1 MSFLSPADIAQ
12 LRTVAELPFLDDYT
26 VLRKPETA
34 TKDSRGNRTNSTGED
49 FRVIEAG
56 KGRLRASGLRPA
68 EQTLADRLGSVVP
81 LAFDLPLDTLIT
93 AADRLESGGR
103 VFHVSGVIREGALA
117 MVATAICEE
126 RS

>member
-12 LRTVAELPFLDDYT
+12 LRTVAELPFLDVYT
-26 VLRKPETA
+26 VLRKPDTV

-49 FRVIEAG
+49 FRVVEAG

-68 EQTLADRLGSVVP
+68 EQVIADRLGWSV
-81 LAFDLPLDTLIT
+81 ACAIDLPLNTLT
-93 AADRLESGGR
+93 TPQDRIDLDGR
-103 VFHVSGVIREGALA
+103 TFHVGGVIREGALA